1 MCNVSHC
8 SVFLISIPEDPSQ
21 RIYTT
26 GDGYRNCCPRRIPV
40 KEEVILE
47 HKMKRDETRWEYS
60 TNLGEKRRISGSR
73 GYRDMMERGSEKERP
88 DGGQGSDDASDAPHR
103 KPFGGNPKPHPVP
116 LLLPSGMSWHGKNRK
131 RPVKH

>member
-1 MCNVSHC
+1 
-8 SVFLISIPEDPSQ
+8 
-21 RIYTT
+21 
-26 GDGYRNCCPRRIPV
+26 
-40 KEEVILE
+40 
-47 HKMKRDETRWEYS
+47 MKRDETRWEYN

-103 KPFGGNPKPHPVP
+103 KTLGGNSKPHPVP

-131 RPVKH
+131 RPVKHWQRGVMWFRRKRCASASPQRRWFTLPNERG